1 MSSTVPKKGNISQF
15 ESEIEPPRSLQSTCN
30 ASSDLRGF
38 TSSSSPE
45 LSELEVARAALS
57 KSFKKPLTIQGSVEE
72 TECLQEGFS
81 CTTAVRKEGANFQ
94 SSPAS
99 SPVALECC
107 YVTLKKSPVA
117 STADQWAFAKSSQKV
132 SGDKYPGTD
141 GSGSEKV
148 QVVNSSAVLPSEV
161 SGVTAG
167 EVTVTFR
174 SSQDKSECNLCV
186 TEMVASSRPNGELC
200 NNTSVSA
207 TTPAWSISAC
217 SLSASTE
224 SQVTHSPGEDSS
236 SGFSRA
242 SPKSPIQF
250 LSSSESVARI
260 SDAVVKSQGEGGKC
274 GSLGTV
280 DSNKERSPKS
290 FDHSQQ
296 LSTDEAKSLPS
307 ASKSFFYVKK
317 VKGCWKVLS
326 TIKRVKI

>member
-1 MSSTVPKKGNISQF
+1 MEARNLLWDSNNLSISNFKGSGNKTATFDQEMSSTVPKKGNISQF
-15 ESEIEPPRSLQSTCN
+15 ESEIEPPQSLQSTCN

-45 LSELEVARAALS
+45 LSELEGTRATLS
-57 KSFKKPLTIQGSVEE
+57 KSFKKPPTIQGSVEE

-94 SSPAS
+94 SSPAL

-117 STADQWAFAKSSQKV
+117 STADQRAFEKSSQKV

-148 QVVNSSAVLPSEV
+148 QVVDSSAVLPSEV

-167 EVTVTFR
+167 EVTVTFC

-207 TTPAWSISAC
+207 TTPLVKILRPASLEQVLNLQFSSFQVQRVLHVFLMQ
-217 SLSASTE
+217 SLSRKEKAESAGHSAQWILTKRGRQKASIIHN
-224 SQVTHSPGEDSS
+224 S
-236 SGFSRA
+236 
-242 SPKSPIQF
+242 
-250 LSSSESVARI
+250 
-260 SDAVVKSQGEGGKC
+260 
-274 GSLGTV
+274 
-280 DSNKERSPKS
+280 
-290 FDHSQQ
+290 
-296 LSTDEAKSLPS
+296 
-307 ASKSFFYVKK
+307 
-317 VKGCWKVLS
+317 
-326 TIKRVKI
+326 